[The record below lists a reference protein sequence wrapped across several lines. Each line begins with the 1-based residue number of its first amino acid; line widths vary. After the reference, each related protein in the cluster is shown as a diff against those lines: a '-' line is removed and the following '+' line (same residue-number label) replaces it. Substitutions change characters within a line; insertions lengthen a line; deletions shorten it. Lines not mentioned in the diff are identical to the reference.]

1 MQTKITTYETLKNVK
16 LVRPAVKNTG
26 SETKI
31 PVYLGFVNDK
41 YIAFPVKLEDL
52 NRKETI
58 INGYLTIPEDT
69 ERYSAGSLVNVEL
82 CRPLEE
88 IHKQLVIIGSHDPL
102 INVVSD
108 IFAKNHS
115 NNHTLVTA
123 HVGSM
128 GGLLAVRKGE
138 THLAGIHLLNEKDGT
153 YNESFVRK
161 QFRNGGV
168 RVVECVGRV
177 QGIMV
182 PKGNPKKIMSIK
194 ALANT
199 DIRYINRQKGSG
211 TRILFDYLLKK
222 HHIEKN
228 MIQGYEHE
236 EFTHTEVASQI
247 AQGLADAGMGIHSA
261 AKMYDLDFIPIW
273 NEQYDLLIS
282 DDAWNSP
289 MVQEFIS
296 VIKSEEFLEELC
308 KMGGYTFDCPGE
320 IRYQL

>member
-1 MQTKITTYETLKNVK
+1 MKTQANTNPILENVT
-16 LVRPAVKNTG
+16 LVRPAIRKKADNHR
-26 SETKI
+26 I
-31 PVYLGFVNDK
+31 PMHLGFVGGK
-41 YIAFPVKLEDL
+41 YITFPLKQEDS
-52 NRKETI
+52 NAKNTI
-58 INGYLTIPEDT
+58 IDGFLTLPEDT

-82 CRPLEE
+82 CRTLEE
-88 IHKQLVIIGSHDPL
+88 INKQLIIIGSHDPL
-102 INVVSD
+102 MNVVSK
-108 IFAKNHS
+108 IFEKNHPDS
-115 NNHTLVTA
+115 TLATA

-138 THLAGIHLLNEKDGT
+138 THIAGIHLLNEKDGT
-153 YNESFVRK
+153 YNESFVKK
-161 QFRNGGV
+161 QFREGGV

-261 AKMYDLDFIPIW
+261 AKMYDLDFVPIW

-282 DDAWNSP
+282 DDAWDSP
-289 MVQEFIS
+289 MVQDFIS

-320 IRYQL
+320 VRYQL

>member
-1 MQTKITTYETLKNVK
+1 MHKQQTTCNILESVK
-16 LVRPAVKNTG
+16 LVRPVVKKESG
-26 SETKI
+26 EKKI
-31 PVYLGFVNDK
+31 PVHLGYVGNN
-41 YIAFPVKLEDL
+41 YIAFPARQDVADI
-52 NRKETI
+52 KELLFDGSVTI
-58 INGYLTIPEDT
+58 SHDT
-69 ERYSAGSLVNVEL
+69 ERYPAGSSVDVEL
-82 CRPLEE
+82 CRTLEE
-88 IHKQLVIIGSHDPL
+88 IEKQLIIIGSHDPL
-102 INVVSD
+102 IDVVSKLLV
-108 IFAKNHS
+108 KNHS
-115 NNHTLVTA
+115 KYTLTA
-123 HVGSM
+123 SHVGSM

-161 QFRNGGV
+161 QFREGGV

-182 PKGNPKKIMSIK
+182 PKGNPKKIMSVK
-194 ALANT
+194 ALVNT
-199 DIRYINRQKGSG
+199 DICYINRQKGSG

-222 HHIEKN
+222 HHIEKG

-261 AKMYDLDFIPIW
+261 AKMYGLDFIPIW

-282 DDAWNSP
+282 DNAWDSP

-308 KMGGYTFDCPGE
+308 KMGGYTFDSPGE
-320 IRYQL
+320 VRYQL